1 MSSPKSLFQQQQQQL
16 SYRRGAR
23 CLCHLPGPAG
33 SRRDARASPPPPPP
47 PPPPPAGPRPSAES
61 LGELL
66 LGDRIQSSPYLFRMR
81 LNASRTFLCSS
92 PPLSPRDFAL
102 LRQRVD
108 AAYSANLVL
117 DNLPAINVASE
128 QRGFPIGAR
137 RGDDY
142 FIFNHLKFTVRVHG
156 DADDGDR
163 MTTTLIPGTGDVAV
177 EQLIPRNA
185 TDEEEEEEF
194 MVVGFEVA
202 PCSVRHDRKLA
213 ERLDMY
219 DEYPAPIECDA
230 RSPGMRVAAGE
241 RVAFTYDVEFVG
253 SAVRWPSRW
262 DAYLRSE
269 GGAERV
275 HWLSILGSLAVV
287 AMLAAVAVAIML
299 RTVRRDLARYE
310 ALDAAAEAK
319 DGELSGWKLVAG
331 DAFRPPSCPLLLCV
345 LVGEGV
351 QILGMAA
358 ATIFFAALG
367 FMSPAARG
375 ALISGMLLFFLVL
388 GTAGGY
394 AAARLWKT
402 LNSGDPA
409 GWPAVSWRVA
419 CAFPGLA
426 SFILAV
432 LNCLLSASHS
442 TGALPSS
449 LLTFLLFTWFCISV
463 PLTLVG
469 GFFGAKA
476 PHVEFPTPTNQI
488 PREVPMRRYPPWL
501 LVLAA
506 GALPFATLFVE
517 LLFIFSSLWMGRVY
531 YVFGFLLLVLGL
543 FVVVCA
549 EVALVLT
556 YVHLCAE
563 DWRWWWKAFFAP
575 GSVAVYVLVYAVK
588 YLVFDLKSLSG
599 PVSAALYLGYSL
611 LMVLAVM
618 LAAGTVG
625 FVSSFW
631 FVHYLFSSVKID

>member
-1 MSSPKSLFQQQQQQL
+1 MNINRLNPCSFKTNVFFQITPSNNNNSSSLHL
-16 SYRRGAR
+16 RLLLLLPPHLLPRLLPPG
-23 CLCHLPGPAG
+23 HLPPHLPPRRPA
-33 SRRDARASPPPPPP
+33 RRQGQLHDLPRHRAPLLLLLPPLPLPPPRRPPP
-47 PPPPPAGPRPSAES
+47 LRRVPRRAPPRRPHPVLPLPLPHAPQ
-61 LGELL
+61 LL
-66 LGDRIQSSPYLFRMR
+66 
-81 LNASRTFLCSS
+81 RTFLCSS

-102 LRQRVD
+102 LRRRVD

-185 TDEEEEEEF
+185 TDEEEEEEEEF

-319 DGELSGWKLVAG
+319 DDELSGWKLVAG
-331 DAFRPPSCPLLLCV
+331 TPSARRAARSCSACSSARGCKFSAWRRPPSFSRPSGSCRPPR
-345 LVGEGV
+345 
-351 QILGMAA
+351 AA
-358 ATIFFAALG
+358 
-367 FMSPAARG
+367 
-375 ALISGMLLFFLVL
+375 
-388 GTAGGY
+388 
-394 AAARLWKT
+394 
-402 LNSGDPA
+402 
-409 GWPAVSWRVA
+409 
-419 CAFPGLA
+419 
-426 SFILAV
+426 
-432 LNCLLSASHS
+432 
-442 TGALPSS
+442 PSS
-449 LLTFLLFTWFCISV
+449 PECCSSSSSSDRGRV
-463 PLTLVG
+463 
-469 GFFGAKA
+469 
-476 PHVEFPTPTNQI
+476 
-488 PREVPMRRYPPWL
+488 PPWL

>member
-1 MSSPKSLFQQQQQQL
+1 MTSLATELPFSYYSSPS
-16 SYRRGAR
+16 SAA
-23 CLCHLPGPAG
+23 PPPAPAPPP
-33 SRRDARASPPPPPP
+33 SPSASSSSATASSPPPTSSACAST
-47 PPPPPAGPRPSAES
+47 PPAPSSA
-61 LGELL
+61 
-66 LGDRIQSSPYLFRMR
+66 
-81 LNASRTFLCSS
+81 
-92 PPLSPRDFAL
+92 PLPALPRDFAL

-367 FMSPAARG
+367 SCRPRRAAPSSPECCSSSSSSGPRAGTPRPGYGRRSTPETRRVARG
-375 ALISGMLLFFLVL
+375 VV
-388 GTAGGY
+388 
-394 AAARLWKT
+394 AR
-402 LNSGDPA
+402 
-409 GWPAVSWRVA
+409 RVRV
-419 CAFPGLA
+419 PGL
-426 SFILAV
+426 SVF
-432 LNCLLSASHS
+432 HS
-442 TGALPSS
+442 RRPQLPS
-449 LLTFLLFTWFCISV
+449 
-463 PLTLVG
+463 
-469 GFFGAKA
+469 
-476 PHVEFPTPTNQI
+476 
-488 PREVPMRRYPPWL
+488 
-501 LVLAA
+501 
-506 GALPFATLFVE
+506 
-517 LLFIFSSLWMGRVY
+517 
-531 YVFGFLLLVLGL
+531 LGQ
-543 FVVVCA
+543 
-549 EVALVLT
+549 
-556 YVHLCAE
+556 
-563 DWRWWWKAFFAP
+563 P
-575 GSVAVYVLVYAVK
+575 
-588 YLVFDLKSLSG
+588 
-599 PVSAALYLGYSL
+599 
-611 LMVLAVM
+611 
-618 LAAGTVG
+618 
-625 FVSSFW
+625 
-631 FVHYLFSSVKID
+631 